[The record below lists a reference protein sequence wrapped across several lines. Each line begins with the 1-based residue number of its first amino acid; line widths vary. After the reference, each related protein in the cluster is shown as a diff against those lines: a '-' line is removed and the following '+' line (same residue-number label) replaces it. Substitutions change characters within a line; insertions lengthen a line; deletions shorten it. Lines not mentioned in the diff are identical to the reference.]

1 MKKFENLTENM
12 WMKKTVAAVLV
23 SLFAFS
29 GISFAQQA
37 TKRAP
42 KVANPSSGNLPE
54 PVEISLQRGNSVAEN
69 HNASVRLSGCQ
80 GFAGKW
86 DGGSYGIMT
95 LTQNGN
101 SVSGSYEWK
110 GTQSIG
116 GTVRGSVLR
125 GKYYQPNYP
134 EDRYKSGSIKFML
147 AADGNSWSG
156 TWTDRN
162 GNHAGTWSG
171 TCISN

>member
-1 MKKFENLTENM
+1 MKKNEKLAANVWTN
-12 WMKKTVAAVLV
+12 KIVAVILM

-29 GISFAQQA
+29 GSDFAGQEINNSLPV
-37 TKRAP
+37 TIE
-42 KVANPSSGNLPE
+42 SSGAANK
-54 PVEISLQRGNSVAEN
+54 NANVA
-69 HNASVRLSGCQ
+69 LGGCQ

-95 LTQNGN
+95 LTQDGN

-110 GTQSIG
+110 GTQSIS
-116 GTVRGSVLR
+116 GTVRGNTLR

-134 EDRYKSGSIKFML
+134 EDRYKSGSVKFTL
-147 AADGNSWSG
+147 SADGNSWSG

-162 GNHAGTWSG
+162 GNYAGTWSG
-171 TCISN
+171 TCIS